1 MRIGHNFP
9 REHRQTVTWAASVAR
24 VIGQDGTVAGA
35 GFLVAD
41 DLLVTCAHVVAG
53 AGTGEQGLL
62 RLDFPQ
68 APGAPEAYGT
78 VVHRGRNEPAAEDIA
93 IVRLD
98 APPPGTSPLPLARAD
113 GCRGHRVRS
122 FGFPGQAV
130 PGGHYGEGHAG
141 GILSPHSGSEALL
154 QVACANDLTQGFSG
168 GPVWDDTVEAVIGMV
183 TRITRPDPHLRG
195 TGIAYATPAGRLR
208 QLWPDLAVRTVCPY
222 RGLQAFGAEHAGWF
236 HGRTEAVRMILER
249 MAAVPDALL
258 LLGPSGAG
266 KSSLVQAGLV
276 PAFAACPLPGSDRW
290 EVVTVRPGRALLD
303 ALDDLDRLDTGD
315 GLGGLVSFGSPD
327 APGRA
332 GTGGAPRRVLVVD
345 QFEEILQPEEPSHSE
360 ETRHSL
366 EPPPAGGITPTGGP
380 PRADAPPREEGS
392 PRAETPPHLEA
403 RQVAPPAAT
412 SGSVLRE
419 GLDRLTSV
427 VGTPGLTVLLVMR
440 DDFYPRLAAE
450 APELLRAFTPGLVNL
465 PATLGIE
472 DLHDIIVQPA
482 RDVGARCQDG
492 LPERIIADVQ
502 RIDHLGGIRQQT
514 PTTVLPLVE
523 VAMSELWERATDS
536 VLTHAA
542 YEAIGGITG
551 SITSWYDG
559 AMRSLRDTDEGR
571 RTARRLLTALV
582 RPPDLARHIPALRR
596 QVPLSVLRDLA
607 SPDGTQ
613 ACPPGRLAVEDAA
626 GTGLVDGAATG
637 RDLDSAATRRDVDVT
652 ATAQVVDQVLAVLV
666 RRRLIV
672 TRNVA
677 AHEEPVA
684 ELVHDALVRDWGVLR
699 DWVEGDRRFSEWLER
714 AADQRRLW
722 EKRHDKADLIH
733 GTDLDEGLALSAV
746 HRLPRATAEFL
757 DASRRA
763 ARLAVLA
770 RRAFTVGLIML
781 TLTAAT
787 LAGVALDSAAEARQ
801 QRAVSLSRQLAAQ
814 ARAMAAE
821 RPVTARRL
829 AVAAWSTAPT
839 AEAGLAMT
847 TLLTQQQ
854 SVLVGHSGAV
864 TSVAFSPDGAR
875 IATTG
880 HDGTVRLWNAATG
893 RPEHIRRTAARSRKG
908 ITVAF
913 RPDGKMLASADED
926 GTIRLWDVRTGAPL
940 GAPLTG
946 HTNQV
951 GGLAFSPDGKR
962 LASASWD
969 GTVRLWDP
977 AAGAA
982 VGAPLTGHTEQVDSV
997 AFSPDGRL
1005 LASGSRDGT
1014 ARLWDVTTGRQ
1025 KGAPLKEKLS
1035 GSVRGVAFRPD
1046 GGLLATAHGNGT
1058 IRLWDPVTGRTV
1070 GEPMSGHSEAVLSVT
1085 FGPNG
1090 KALASTG
1097 QDGTVRVWDSRT
1109 QKPAGSPMTG
1119 HGALVWSAAFSPDGQ
1134 VLASA
1139 GGDGTVRLW
1148 QPSTG
1153 LPATMPTPYSDEEV
1167 MSVAMTPVSTLV
1179 ATRDADGSVR
1189 LREPASGRVLGV
1201 PVGGH
1206 TGDVLTVAA
1215 DPEARIVATAGNG
1228 DAVRL
1233 WNPYTG
1239 KEVTNPLTGDGE
1251 YVAALAISRDGSRLV
1266 SAGSGATVRVWD
1278 TTTGRLVRAIPTGH
1292 GMFVH
1297 AVVFAP
1303 DGRRFATGGADG
1315 AVRLWDTESGRK
1327 RGEIAPRGRYSVDA
1341 LAFSPDGT
1349 RLALGGG
1356 SDESVE
1362 VWDARTL
1369 KEPMLLFAD
1378 GSIEATALSFDRAG
1392 EVLTVA
1398 DGSGTVRFWDPATG
1412 RRLGEELRGAQELS
1426 DVMSFSRDG
1435 TFVATADVEA
1445 LSHVWFVPVPRVAVA
1460 ELCAQFGGPTERE
1473 WRTYAPGQPRPFPC
1487 HESAPRT

>member
-1 MRIGHNFP
+1 M
-9 REHRQTVTWAASVAR
+9 VTWAASVAR
-24 VIGQDGTVAGA
+24 VISPDGAVAGA

-41 DLLVTCAHVVAG
+41 DLLLTCAHVVAG

-68 APGAPEAYGT
+68 ARGAPEAYGT
-78 VVHRGRNEPAAEDIA
+78 VVHWGANEPAAEDVA
-93 IVRLD
+93 IVRLS

-141 GILSPHSGSEALL
+141 EILSPHSGSEALL

-195 TGIAYATPAGRLR
+195 TSIAYATPAGRLR
-208 QLWPDLAVRTVCPY
+208 QLWPDLAVRAVCPY
-222 RGLQAFGAEHAGWF
+222 RGLQAFGTEHAGWF
-236 HGRTEAVRMILER
+236 HGRTEAVRMILDR

-303 ALDDLDRLDTGD
+303 ALDDIHRLDSLSRLDAGD
-315 GLGGLVSFGSPD
+315 GLGGPVSFGSPD

-345 QFEEILQPEEPSHSE
+345 QFEEILQPEELSHSE
-360 ETRHSL
+360 QARDSDGTA
-366 EPPPAGGITPTGGP
+366 PAGGSTLAEES
-380 PRADAPPREEGS
+380 PRADASPRQVES
-392 PRAETPPHLEA
+392 PRAEAPSHSPAPPHPEA
-403 RQVAPPAAT
+403 PRAAPPVAT
-412 SGSVLRE
+412 AGSVLRE

-450 APELLRAFTPGLVNL
+450 APQLLRAFTPGLVNL
-465 PATLGIE
+465 PATLGVK

-502 RIDHLGGIRQQT
+502 RIDHLGGFRQQM

-523 VAMSELWERATDS
+523 VAMSELWERATDG
-536 VLTHAA
+536 VLSHAA

-571 RTARRLLTALV
+571 RTARRVLTALV
-582 RPPDLARHIPALRR
+582 RPPDSARHIPALRR
-596 QVPLSVLRDLA
+596 QVPLSVLRELA
-607 SPDGTQ
+607 APHGTPAGPPSRRAAADG
-613 ACPPGRLAVEDAA
+613 AA
-626 GTGLVDGAATG
+626 TGLVDEAATG
-637 RDLDSAATRRDVDVT
+637 RDLDSASTRRDVDVT
-652 ATAQVVDQVLAVLV
+652 ATVKVVDQVLAVLV

-677 AHEEPVA
+677 PHEEPVA

-714 AADQRRLW
+714 AADQRRRW
-722 EKRHDKADLIH
+722 EKRHDKADLIR
-733 GTDLDEGLALSAV
+733 GTDLDEGLALSAG

-770 RRAFTVGLIML
+770 RRAFTVGLVVL
-781 TLTAAT
+781 TLIAAA

-864 TSVAFSPDGAR
+864 TSVAFSPDGSR
-875 IATTG
+875 VATTG

-893 RPEHIRRTAARSRKG
+893 RPGHIRRAAARSRKG
-908 ITVAF
+908 IAVAF

-951 GGLAFSPDGKR
+951 GALAFSPDGKR

-982 VGAPLTGHTEQVDSV
+982 LGAPLTGHTGQVDSV
-997 AFSPDGRL
+997 AFSPDGML
-1005 LASGSRDGT
+1005 LVSGGRDGA
-1014 ARLWDVTTGRQ
+1014 ARLWDATTGRH
-1025 KGAPLKEKLS
+1025 KGAPLKDKLS
-1035 GSVRGVAFRPD
+1035 GSVRDVAFRPD
-1046 GGLLATAHGNGT
+1046 GGLLATAQGNGT

-1070 GEPMSGHSEAVLSVT
+1070 GESMSGHTGAVLSVT

-1109 QKPAGSPMTG
+1109 RKPAGSPMTG

-1153 LPATMPTPYSDEEV
+1153 LPATMAAPHSGEGV

-1189 LREPASGRVLGV
+1189 LREPASGRPLGV
-1201 PVGGH
+1201 PFGGH
-1206 TGDVLTVAA
+1206 TRDVLTVAA
-1215 DPEARIVATAGNG
+1215 DPEARIVATAGN
-1228 DAVRL
+1228 DDVVRL
-1233 WNPYTG
+1233 WNPHTG

-1251 YVAALAISRDGSRLV
+1251 YVAALAISRDGTRLV
-1266 SAGSGATVRVWD
+1266 SAGSDATVRVWD

-1297 AVVFAP
+1297 AVAFAP

-1315 AVRLWDTESGRK
+1315 AVRLWDTASGRE
-1327 RGEIAPRGRYSVDA
+1327 RGEIAPRGRYAVDT

-1362 VWDARTL
+1362 VWDAHTL
-1369 KEPMLLFAD
+1369 KGPTLLFAD
-1378 GSIEATALSFDRAG
+1378 GSIEATALVFDPAG
-1392 EVLTVA
+1392 EVLAVA
-1398 DGSGTVRFWDPATG
+1398 DRSGTVRFWDPVAG

-1426 DVMSFSRDG
+1426 GVMSFSRDG
-1435 TFVATADVEA
+1435 TFLATADVEA
-1445 LSHVWFVPVPRVAVA
+1445 VSRVWFVPVPRVAAA
-1460 ELCAQFGGPTERE
+1460 ELCARFGGPTEGE
-1473 WRTYAPGQPRPFPC
+1473 WRRYAPGQQRPFPC
-1487 HESAPRT
+1487 PGSAPRA

>member
-1 MRIGHNFP
+1 MVN
-9 REHRQTVTWAASVAR
+9 WAASVAR
-24 VIGQDGTVAGA
+24 VIGPDGAVAGA

-53 AGTGEQGLL
+53 AGTGEQGVLW
-62 RLDFPQ
+62 LDFPQ
-68 APGAPEAYGT
+68 ARGAPEAYGT
-78 VVHRGRNEPAAEDIA
+78 VVHRGRNEPAAEDVA
-93 IVRLD
+93 IVRLS

-141 GILSPHSGSEALL
+141 EILSPHSGSEALL

-183 TRITRPDPHLRG
+183 TRITRPDPHQRG

-208 QLWPDLAVRTVCPY
+208 QLWPDLAVRAVCPY

-236 HGRTEAVRMILER
+236 HGRAGAVRMILDR

-276 PAFAACPLPGSDRW
+276 PALAACRLPGSDRW

-303 ALDDLDRLDTGD
+303 TLD
-315 GLGGLVSFGSPD
+315 GLDHLGGPVSFGSPD

-332 GTGGAPRRVLVVD
+332 GTGGAPHRVLVVD
-345 QFEEILQPEEPSHSE
+345 QFEEIFQPEELSHSE
-360 ETRHSL
+360 EARESHGTA
-366 EPPPAGGITPTGGP
+366 PVGGVTPTG
-380 PRADAPPREEGS
+380 ES
-392 PRAETPPHLEA
+392 PRAVGLPYPEA
-403 RQVAPPAAT
+403 SLTAPSAATT
-412 SGSVLRE
+412 SGSELRE
-419 GLDRLTSV
+419 GLDRLTSA

-450 APELLRAFTPGLVNL
+450 APELLRAFMPGLVNL
-465 PATLGIE
+465 PATLGVE

-482 RDVGARCQDG
+482 RDVGARCQAG

-502 RIDHLGGIRQQT
+502 RIDQLGGLRQQT

-523 VAMSELWERATDS
+523 VAMSELWERATDG
-536 VLTHAA
+536 VLTHAG

-571 RTARRLLTALV
+571 RIARRVLTALV
-582 RPPDLARHIPALRR
+582 RPPDPVRHIPALRR
-596 QVPLSVLRDLA
+596 QVPLSVLRELA
-607 SPDGTQ
+607 APAG
-613 ACPPGRLAVEDAA
+613 PPGRRAAADAA
-626 GTGLVDGAATG
+626 GLVDETATG
-637 RDLDSAATRRDVDVT
+637 RDQDSVATGPDVDVT
-652 ATAQVVDQVLAVLV
+652 ATGLVDHVLAVLV

-722 EKRHDKADLIH
+722 EKRRDKADLIH
-733 GTDLDEGLALSAV
+733 GTDLDEGLALSAGR
-746 HRLPRATAEFL
+746 RLPRATAEFL

-763 ARLAVLA
+763 ARLEVLA
-770 RRAFTVGLIML
+770 RRAFTVGLVIL
-781 TLTAAT
+781 TLTAAA
-787 LAGVALDSAAEARQ
+787 LAGVALNSAAEARQ

-814 ARAMAAE
+814 ARAMAE
-821 RPVTARRL
+821 KRPVTARRL
-829 AVAAWSTAPT
+829 AVAAWSTSPT

-875 IATTG
+875 VATTG

-893 RPEHIRRTAARSRKG
+893 RPGHIRRAAARSRKG
-908 ITVAF
+908 IAVAF

-940 GAPLTG
+940 GGPLTG
-946 HTNQV
+946 HTNHV

-977 AAGAA
+977 AAGVAL
-982 VGAPLTGHTEQVDSV
+982 GAPLTGHTEQVDSV
-997 AFSPDGRL
+997 TFSPDGML
-1005 LASGSRDGT
+1005 LGSGGRDGT

-1025 KGAPLKEKLS
+1025 KGAPLKEKLG

-1046 GGLLATAHGNGT
+1046 GGMLATAHGNGT

-1070 GEPMSGHSEAVLSVT
+1070 GEPMSGHTGAVLSVT

-1090 KALASTG
+1090 KALASAG

-1139 GGDGTVRLW
+1139 GADGTVRLW

-1153 LPATMPTPYSDEEV
+1153 LPATMPTPRSGEGV
-1167 MSVAMTPVSTLV
+1167 MSVAMAPVSTLV
-1179 ATRDADGSVR
+1179 ATRTADGSVQ
-1189 LREPASGRVLGV
+1189 LRQPESGRALGL

-1206 TGDVLTVAA
+1206 TQDVLTVAA
-1215 DPEARIVATAGNG
+1215 DPKARIVATAGDG

-1239 KEVTNPLTGDGE
+1239 KEVTNPLIGQGE
-1251 YVAALAISRDGSRLV
+1251 YVAALAISRDGTRLV

-1297 AVVFAP
+1297 AVAFAP

-1315 AVRLWDTESGRK
+1315 AVRLWDTASGRN
-1327 RGEIAPRGRYSVDA
+1327 RGKLAPRGRYSVDA

-1362 VWDARTL
+1362 VWNARTL
-1369 KEPMLLFAD
+1369 KGFTLLRAD
-1378 GSIEATALSFDRAG
+1378 GSIEATALSFDRDG
-1392 EVLTVA
+1392 EVLAVT
-1398 DGSGTVRFWDPATG
+1398 DRSGTVRFWDPEAG
-1412 RRLGEELRGAQELS
+1412 RQLGEELRGAQELS
-1426 DVMSFSRDG
+1426 GVMSFSRDG
-1435 TFVATADVEA
+1435 TFLATADIEA
-1445 LSHVWFVPVPRVAVA
+1445 EARVWFVPVPRVASA
-1460 ELCAQFGGPTERE
+1460 ELCARFGGPTDAE
-1473 WRTYAPGQPRPFPC
+1473 WRRYAPGQPRPSPC
-1487 HESAPRT
+1487 PGSPPRP